1 MGGIMQFTFGMMEDR
16 ERRQKDSFLDRVNE
30 IIDFSEIEK
39 LLKTLY
45 KNEAGR
51 NPIPPLILFKT
62 LLLESW
68 YDLSDVEVV
77 EEIHDRRSFERFVGE
92 EVRKY
97 HVDDTTLV
105 KFRKRMRDH
114 GIHERVITLVEK
126 AMIQAGVK
134 IKKGAI
140 VDATLVKGAT
150 LPNSK
155 DKDGKNVDPDVHAT
169 VRKGK
174 PIDGYKVHVSTDT
187 DQIIRK
193 IEISHIEEHD
203 SQYFERMLPKDAEAA
218 FADKAY
224 RSKTINEFLRKRG
237 ITNRILFKGYRN
249 HPLTEAKVRRNRVLS
264 RTRSTI
270 ERKMADLKRW
280 CSMARMRYFG
290 LERNRLW
297 IHLCAIAAN
306 LKRAVNVLSA

>member
-1 MGGIMQFTFGMMEDR
+1 MQYTFGMMEDR
-16 ERRQKDSFLDRVNE
+16 ERRQKDSFLDRVNT
-30 IIDFSEIEK
+30 IIDFSKIEK
-39 LLKTLY
+39 LLQTMY
-45 KNEAGR
+45 KNDLGR

-68 YDLSDVEVV
+68 YGLSDVEVV

-92 EVRKY
+92 DVRKY

-114 GIHERVITLVEK
+114 AIYISVMELVEK

-150 LPNSK
+150 LPNAK
-155 DKDGKNVDPDVHAT
+155 DKDGDSVDPDVHAT

-187 DQIIRK
+187 NQIIRK

-203 SQYFERMLPKDAEAA
+203 SQYFHQMLPKDVEEV

-224 RSKTINEFLRKRG
+224 RSKAISEFLRKRD
-237 ITNRILFKGYRN
+237 ISNRILFKGYRD
-249 HPLTEAKVRRNRVLS
+249 HPLTEAKIRRNRKLS
-264 RTRSTI
+264 QTRSAI
-270 ERKMADLKRW
+270 ERKMCDLKRW
-280 CSMARMRYFG
+280 CSMGRMRYYG

-297 IHLCAIAAN
+297 VHLCAMAAN
-306 LKRAVNVLSA
+306 LKKAVNLMTA

>member
-39 LLKTLY
+39 LLNTLY

-68 YDLSDVEVV
+68 YGLSDVEVV

-114 GIHERVITLVEK
+114 GIHERVIQLVEK

-155 DKDGKNVDPDVHAT
+155 DKDGKNVDPDVHTT
-169 VRKGK
+169 VRNGK

-187 DQIIRK
+187 NQIIRK

-203 SQYFERMLPKDAEAA
+203 SQFFERMLPKDAEAA

-224 RSKTINEFLRKRG
+224 RSKSINEFLRKRG

-264 RTRSTI
+264 RTRTAI

-280 CSMARMRYFG
+280 CSMGRMRYFG

-306 LKRAVNVLSA
+306 LKRAVNVLAV

>member
-1 MGGIMQFTFGMMEDR
+1 MGGIMQFTFGMLEDR
-16 ERRQKDSFLDRVNE
+16 ERRQKESFLDRVNQ

-45 KNEAGR
+45 RNEAGR
-51 NPIPPLILFKT
+51 TPIPPLILFKT
-62 LLLESW
+62 LRLESW
-68 YDLSDVEVV
+68 YGLSDVEVV

-114 GIHERVITLVEK
+114 GIQEKVLELIGK
-126 AMIQAGVK
+126 AMVQAGVK
-134 IKKGAI
+134 IRKGTI

-155 DKDGKNVDPDVHAT
+155 DKDGDPVDPDVHAT

-187 DQIIRK
+187 EQIIRK
-193 IEISHIEEHD
+193 IELSHIEEHD
-203 SQYFERMLPKDAEAA
+203 SQYFERIMPKDAESA

-224 RSKTINEFLRKRG
+224 RSKTISEFLRKRG
-237 ITNRILFKGYRN
+237 ITNRILFKGYRD
-249 HPLTEAKVRRNRVLS
+249 HPLTEAKKRRNRFLS
-264 RTRSTI
+264 RTRSAI

-297 IHLCAIAAN
+297 VYVCAMASNI
-306 LKRAVNVLSA
+306 KRAINILAA

>member
-1 MGGIMQFTFGMMEDR
+1 MQYSFGMMEDR
-16 ERRQKDSFLDRVNE
+16 ERRQKDTFLDRVNE
-30 IIDFSEIEK
+30 IIDFSNIDK
-39 LLKTLY
+39 LLQKMYPSDL
-45 KNEAGR
+45 GR
-51 NPIPPLILFKT
+51 DPIPPLILFKT

-68 YDLSDVEVV
+68 YGLSDVEVV

-92 EVRKY
+92 EVRNY

-114 GIHERVITLVEK
+114 AIYVSAIELVEK

-140 VDATLVKGAT
+140 VDATLVKGAA

-155 DKDGKNVDPDVHAT
+155 DKNGDDVDPDVHT
-169 VRKGK
+169 TSRKGK
-174 PIDGYKVHVSTDT
+174 PVDGYKVHVSTTT

-193 IEISHIEEHD
+193 IEISHIEVHD
-203 SQYFERMLPKDAEAA
+203 SQYFEKVLPQDAKEV

-224 RSKTINEFLRKRG
+224 RSKAISEFLRKRN

-249 HPLTEAKVRRNRVLS
+249 HPLTTSKAHRNKKLS
-264 RTRSTI
+264 YTRSAI
-270 ERKMADLKRW
+270 ERKMCDLKRW
-280 CSMARMRYFG
+280 CSMGRMRYYS

-297 IHLCAIAAN
+297 IFLCAMASN
-306 LKRAVNVLSA
+306 LKRAVNLLAA

>member
-1 MGGIMQFTFGMMEDR
+1 MQITFGMMEDR
-16 ERRQKDSFLDRVNE
+16 ERRQKDTFLDRVNE

-39 LLKTLY
+39 LLDTLY

-68 YDLSDVEVV
+68 YGLSDVEVV

-114 GIHERVITLVEK
+114 AIYERVIALVEK
-126 AMIQAGVK
+126 AMIQARVK

-155 DKDGKNVDPDVHAT
+155 DKDGDQVDPDVHAT
-169 VRKGK
+169 VRNGK

-187 DQIIRK
+187 NQIIRK

-203 SQYFERMLPKDAEAA
+203 SQYFERMLPRDAEAA
-218 FADKAY
+218 YADKAY
-224 RSKTINEFLRKRG
+224 RSKTISDFLRSRG
-237 ITNRILFKGYRN
+237 ISNRILFKGYRD
-249 HPLTEAKVRRNRVLS
+249 HPLTEAKIRRNRKLS
-264 RTRSTI
+264 RTRSAI

-280 CSMARMRYFG
+280 CSMARMRYLG
-290 LERNRLW
+290 LEWNRLW
-297 IHLCAIAAN
+297 VFLCAIASN
-306 LKRAVNVLSA
+306 LKRAVNVFAA

>member
-1 MGGIMQFTFGMMEDR
+1 MGGIMQITFGMMEDR
-16 ERRQKDSFLDRVNE
+16 ERRQKESFLDRVNE
-30 IIDFSEIEK
+30 IIDFSEINQ
-39 LLKTLY
+39 LLNTLY

-51 NPIPPLILFKT
+51 NPIPPLLLFKT

-68 YDLSDVEVV
+68 YGLSDVEAV

-105 KFRKRMRDH
+105 KFRERMRDH
-114 GIHERVITLVEK
+114 QIYEPVLALVEK

-155 DKDGKNVDPDVHAT
+155 DKDGDPVDSDVHAT

-203 SQYFERMLPKDAEAA
+203 SQYFQHILPTDAEQAY
-218 FADKAY
+218 ADKAY
-224 RSKTINEFLRKRG
+224 RSATVSNFLKKRG
-237 ITNRILFKGYRN
+237 ITNRILFKGYRD
-249 HPLTEAKVRRNRVLS
+249 HSLTKAKIRRNRVLS
-264 RTRSTI
+264 RTRCAI

-290 LERNRLW
+290 LARNRLW
-297 IHLCAIAAN
+297 VHVCAVAAN
-306 LKRAVNVLSA
+306 LKRAVSLLSA